1 MRDEKRLLEGKCNT
15 CLQVYEGL
23 LLLQRHWLLWAFLAR
38 PFPRASDTVFPG
50 GSDGKESACNVGV
63 SGLIPGLG
71 RSPGE
76 GNGYPLQY
84 PCLENPK
91 DRGARWATVYGVTN
105 SRRQQSAFH
114 FTDTLLLELE
124 TLRGGGDRPH
134 MGPSVLTP
142 NHRVSQAPLSVPKHP
157 RFTQICTHWPRC
169 SLPPSL
175 LLFPGLL
182 GTHILHA
189 APPDLGLTLSAAR
202 LPTAFLFWAP
212 TMCQALH

>member
-38 PFPRASDTVFPG
+38 PFPRASETLFPG
-50 GSDGKESACNVGV
+50 GSDGKESACSAGD
-63 SGLIPGLG
+63 SGLIPESA

-84 PCLENPK
+84 PCLENPMG
-91 DRGARWATVYGVTN
+91 RGAQWATVHGVTK
-105 SRRQQSAFH
+105 SRRQRSDFH
-114 FTDTLLLELE
+114 FTDALLLELE
-124 TLRGGGDRPH
+124 TLRGGGDRPC
-134 MGPSVLTP
+134 MGPSLLTP

-157 RFTQICTHWPRC
+157 RFTQICTHWPWR
-169 SLPPSL
+169 SLSSSL

-182 GTHILHA
+182 GTHILLTA
-189 APPDLGLTLSAAR
+189 LPDLGLTLSAVG
-202 LPTAFLFWAP
+202 LLTLLFWAP
-212 TMCQALH
+212 TMSQALH